1 MNNFI
6 TLTMQDGNS
15 CVVNINHI
23 VAYYADKGSK
33 VTVLETDSTFEDGRF
48 IVKEPVHWIFD
59 AIDLIQRGGIL

>member
-6 TLTMQDGNS
+6 TLTMQNGTS

-23 VAYYADKGSK
+23 VAYYADKGGGI
-33 VTVLETDSTFEDGRF
+33 TILETDSIYGDGRF

-59 AIDLIQRGGIL
+59 AIDLIQRGGKL